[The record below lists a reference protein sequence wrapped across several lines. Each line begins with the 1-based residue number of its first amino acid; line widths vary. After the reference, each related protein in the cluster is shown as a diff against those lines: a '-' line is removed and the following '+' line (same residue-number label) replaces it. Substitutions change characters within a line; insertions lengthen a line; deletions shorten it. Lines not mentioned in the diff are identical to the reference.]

1 MNTDLIDEY
10 VAEYLKNPV
19 SIVLNSF
26 SLKEEESYAFI
37 DISVMVSASS
47 MKVSG
52 EGVGLVDAGF
62 NALINHFSRDYP
74 SLATIQLS
82 DLYFQ
87 ISTKSEQSV
96 NLKSKTLMRLEFS
109 NFRKNKT
116 FFEDRT
122 TSIGFTAISV
132 LVKAIEFYIN
142 SELLFKRVRFLI
154 KDAEDRSR
162 YDVASKLKYV
172 LSRVVEVT
180 SYQDVT

>member
-1 MNTDLIDEY
+1 MNTSLIDEY
-10 VAEYLKNPV
+10 TAEYLKNPV

-26 SLKEEESYAFI
+26 SSKEEESYASI
-37 DISVMVSASS
+37 DINVIVSGESV
-47 MKVSG
+47 KISG

-62 NALINHFSRDYP
+62 NSLVNHFSSEYP
-74 SLATIQLS
+74 SLKTIQLS

-87 ISTKSEQSV
+87 INTKGEQSV

-116 FFEDRT
+116 FFEDVT

-132 LVKAIEFYIN
+132 LAKAIEFYIN

-154 KDAEDRSR
+154 EDAEDRSR